1 MSSFAPGFLERQ
13 PITAQLLS
21 TCRAIGEFKG
31 KQTLFAQQSPERLQQ
46 LRQVAMIQST
56 ESSNRIEGVIAPQ
69 RRIEALVAQK
79 TTPENRSEQEIAGY
93 RDVLASIHANAD
105 RLYFTPGLIQQ
116 FHRDLYQFQPGAGG
130 QWKMADNQIEETAA
144 DGTVRVR
151 FTPVAAYL
159 TPMAMQDL
167 HQLFNR
173 RWDEESF
180 ELLLL
185 IPAYVLDFL
194 CVHPFRDGN
203 GRMARLLTLLLL
215 HRAGYEVG
223 RYISLERL
231 FEQTKESYYD
241 TLYQSS
247 QGWHE
252 SQHSLLP
259 WWEYF
264 TGVILAAYREFESRV
279 GVVTTGKGA
288 KREQVLE
295 TIARLPDRFKVGE
308 IIRACPGVSQPTI
321 RRVLDELRESG
332 RVRCIQKGKDAQWEK
347 IATAA
352 SGRSEEK

>member
-151 FTPVAAYL
+151 FTPVPAYL

-347 IATAA
+347 IATA
-352 SGRSEEK
+352 SD

>member
-347 IATAA
+347 IATALD
-352 SGRSEEK
+352 

>member
-252 SQHSLLP
+252 SEHSLLP

-347 IATAA
+347 IATTAA
-352 SGRSEEK
+352 G

>member
-259 WWEYF
+259 WWEY
-264 TGVILAAYREFESRV
+264 
-279 GVVTTGKGA
+279 VTLPIKWRKKPGYA
-288 KREQVLE
+288 SQV
-295 TIARLPDRFKVGE
+295 
-308 IIRACPGVSQPTI
+308 
-321 RRVLDELRESG
+321 
-332 RVRCIQKGKDAQWEK
+332 
-347 IATAA
+347 
-352 SGRSEEK
+352 

>member
-1 MSSFAPGFLERQ
+1 MSSFSPGFLERQ

-21 TCRAIGEFKG
+21 TCRSIGEFKG
-31 KQTLFAQQSPERLQQ
+31 KQQLFAQQSPERLEQ

-69 RRIEALVAQK
+69 RRIEELVAQK
-79 TTPENRSEQEIAGY
+79 TTPQNRSEQEIAGY
-93 RDVLASIHANAD
+93 RDVLASIHTNAD

-130 QWKMADNQIEETAA
+130 QWKMTDNQIEETHP

-151 FTPVAAYL
+151 FTPIPAYL

-167 HQLFNR
+167 HGAFNR
-173 RWDEESF
+173 RWEDESF
-180 ELLLL
+180 EPLLL

-215 HRAGYEVG
+215 QRAGYEVG

-247 QGWHE
+247 QQWHSAE
-252 SQHSLLP
+252 HSLLP

-264 TGVILAAYREFESRV
+264 TGVILAAYKEFESRV
-279 GVVTTGKGA
+279 GVVTTGKGV

-295 TIARLPDRFKVGE
+295 TISRLPDRFKVGE

-332 RVRCIQKGKDAQWEK
+332 RVRCIQKGKDAEWEK
-347 IATAA
+347 TPLP
-352 SGRSEEK
+352 SSE